1 MIILSLAVTAIVTA
15 SQPCDFMLQ
24 ATSSGFGNIQE
35 ESEESES
42 EESESE
48 SEHSSGS
55 EADEEFASEYL
66 QSLDEAS

>member
-1 MIILSLAVTAIVTA
+1 MIILSLAVTVVVIA

-42 EESESE
+42 E

-55 EADEEFASEYL
+55 DEEFASEYL